1 MKLCVTDSFDLLKH
15 LPEAATMVTRQLS
28 QKEAM
33 AMVQQERFRYNFFC
47 DSVHKLAAEK
57 ALGTRLADSRLDPAV
72 APGDRVLVVS
82 SSFQTWNTD
91 TDTSSQCNQ
100 FWLVQIA
107 L

>member
-28 QKEAM
+28 QKEAV
-33 AMVQQERFRYNFFC
+33 AVVQGERFRYNFFC
-47 DSVHKLAAEK
+47 DGVHRQAAEK
-57 ALGTRLADSRLDPAV
+57 ALGTRLADSRLDPIIS
-72 APGDRVLVVS
+72 PGDRVLVVS
-82 SSFQTWNTD
+82 ASFDPWNTD
-91 TDTSSQCNQ
+91 TDTRSQCNQ

>member
-1 MKLCVTDSFDLLKH
+1 MKLCVTDSFDLLKY
-15 LPEAATMVTRQLS
+15 LPEAATIVTRQLS
-28 QKEAM
+28 QKDAM
-33 AMVQQERFRYNFFC
+33 TMVQQERFRYNFFC
-47 DSVHKLAAEK
+47 DSVHKQAAEK

-82 SSFQTWNTD
+82 SSFKTWNTD